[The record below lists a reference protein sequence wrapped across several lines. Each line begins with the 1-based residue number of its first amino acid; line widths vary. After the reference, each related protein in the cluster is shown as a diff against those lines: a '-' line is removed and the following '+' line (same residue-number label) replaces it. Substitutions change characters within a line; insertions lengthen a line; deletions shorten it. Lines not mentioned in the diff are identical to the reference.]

1 MKNTRKK
8 SNGMRR
14 HMLMLPVLLVAVVAL
29 ILGAAPSE
37 GWAQPDPPECFF
49 NIELNASDLDVGV
62 RGFFDYAPWVDLLII
77 APAPPGP
84 LPPPTIADVMAV
96 NNLADQGFAEWFFE
110 SGEPTLADVP
120 FSTFLPRFPEGTYL
134 FDSNPLGGGIGT
146 EDCQADFTHVIPC
159 APEISAAG
167 NRGLGVTISW
177 DDVTEVVDPAATDAA
192 IGANGDEVEVVCVSP
207 GDLSQVLEIVG
218 WEVIVETEV
227 DGEVKIYEIDLPAD
241 ATSVS
246 VPPEFIA
253 LGEEFQF
260 EVLAIEI
267 SGNQTI
273 TEEDFCVNERNGQV
287 EECPDE

>member
-1 MKNTRKK
+1 
-8 SNGMRR
+8 
-14 HMLMLPVLLVAVVAL
+14 MLMLPVLLVAVVAL
-29 ILGAAPSE
+29 ILGAAASE

-62 RGFFDYAPWVDLLII
+62 RGFFDYDPWNVLTIDDPETVRIAEVTASAGLL
-77 APAPPGP
+77 
-84 LPPPTIADVMAV
+84 
-96 NNLADQGFAEWFFE
+96 NQGFAEWFFE
-110 SGEPTLADVP
+110 SGEPMLGQEEIPGGVEDIY
-120 FSTFLPRFPEGTYL
+120 TFEIFLGRFPDGDYL
-134 FDSNPLGGGIGT
+134 FTATPNEPGNDVTCSEEL
-146 EDCQADFTHVIPC
+146 THVIPC

-177 DDVTEVVDPAATDAA
+177 DPVTQIVDTAATD
-192 IGANGDEVEVVCVSP
+192 DEVDENGEDAEVVCMDDVFP
-207 GDLSQVLEIVG
+207 DLIVG
-218 WEVIVETEV
+218 YEVIVETEV